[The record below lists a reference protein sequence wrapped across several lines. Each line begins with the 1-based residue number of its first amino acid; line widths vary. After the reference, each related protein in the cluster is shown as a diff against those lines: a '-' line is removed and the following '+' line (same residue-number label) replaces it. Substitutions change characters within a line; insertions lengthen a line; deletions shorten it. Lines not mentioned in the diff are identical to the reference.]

1 MTRSEVQYDH
11 KSQLKRIEEYLVAG
25 EQLYA
30 VFDCKGG
37 GSGFVGITSN
47 RLIFYDQGIVLP
59 KKTMISLPYSRITA
73 IASSDE
79 GTLLRSSEITL
90 ITPAGNF
97 VFAFWGAE
105 KAHTAYRL
113 ISQHVLGL

>member
-1 MTRSEVQYDH
+1 MDQVKYDH
-11 KSQLKRIEEYLVAG
+11 KGQYKRILEYLIDG
-25 EQLYA
+25 EKLYA

-37 GSGFVGITSN
+37 GSGFVGITDR

-59 KKTMISLPYSRITA
+59 KKTMISLPYSQITA

-79 GTLLRSSEITL
+79 GTLLQSSEITL

-97 VFAFWGAE
+97 TFTFWGAN
-105 KAHTAYRL
+105 KAHQVYRW
-113 ISQHVLGL
+113 ISQHVLDIQ